1 MKRLFI
7 LLLIIALALLTLGV
21 VNHGVT
27 FNLDYVFG
35 TWHHVLLLWVFL
47 VAIGLV
53 VAVGLLAS
61 SYSAMRSIRRRHK
74 LERELQETYKRLRA
88 AEAQVAA
95 QAAASAVQVAAAS
108 RVVTGEEVTV
118 VGATPV
124 TGTAAAAAPPVA
136 AAPPI
141 AVAPPTTAPPAT
153 AAPPTTAPVKSS

>member
-47 VAIGLV
+47 IAIGLV

-95 QAAASAVQVAAAS
+95 QTAASAAEVTAA
-108 RVVTGEEVTV
+108 RVVTGEEATIAGAAPAASAATTRVQTV
-118 VGATPV
+118 VAPAV
-124 TGTAAAAAPPVA
+124 AAP
-136 AAPPI
+136 
-141 AVAPPTTAPPAT
+141 AVAPP
-153 AAPPTTAPVKSS
+153 VKPS